1 MALRYR
7 HGASFPPSNFDSV
20 FSNSDKLSWILQVEK
35 LKLKHQ
41 IAKNVLYFLLT
52 AKRPCIPKILCPL
65 FPSLNQKKLMK
76 CVPKLHLLI
85 FQVFTNPLQMWS
97 EKSQHSKGHKV
108 LQEHHWAMSATTLTL
123 LPVEEGPLII
133 GVRGNISAIVLR
145 TRQFSDNPFYN
156 FIMT

>member
-41 IAKNVLYFLLT
+41 TAKNALCFLLT

-85 FQVFTNPLQMWS
+85 FQVFTNPLQCGQ
-97 EKSQHSKGHKV
+97 KSLSTQKDIKV
-108 LQEHHWAMSATTLTL
+108 LQEQHWTMSATTLTL

-145 TRQFSDNPFYN
+145 TRQF
-156 FIMT
+156 